1 MSNFLASNTPGG
13 EANNDDEGMR
23 RAFEQFMLQ
32 GKSNTNTINQN
43 YKKQKEV
50 EDNKQ
55 KQKQINQIQQ
65 ELKKGERK
73 YWTIFH
79 KFANIL
85 QSQWM
90 DIDDQ
95 ALQVIQSISGI
106 RQRLPITMKILKRF
120 EDAAITPHYDDWK
133 YQSNH
138 QLLTSP
144 SFDSTNTLLQK
155 EDVELALSHD
165 LSQHE
170 KMLEGLRSLF
180 ANLSEMHEALSR
192 SLDEM
197 MKHHLQE
204 EERKMNYQQF
214 YSSLSLTSYLTS
226 ASLLDLMNDLF
237 HMLSMELFRK
247 QTMVHYILN
256 STDDRVLLSSQE
268 EKSHSL
274 DQVELEDF
282 GPKKIVNYCLRH
294 WERSCDQSSIDDT
307 LLQFAISLHEKS
319 NGAN

>member
-1 MSNFLASNTPGG
+1 MSNLSGSNAYGD
-13 EANNDDEGMR
+13 ESNSDDGGMR

-32 GKSNTNTINQN
+32 GKSNRTTIDKHNIEQEEIDE
-43 YKKQKEV
+43 KKQQ
-50 EDNKQ
+50 Q
-55 KQKQINQIQQ
+55 KQLYQIQQ
-65 ELKKGERK
+65 ELKKAERK

-85 QSQWM
+85 QSQWI

-95 ALQVIQSISGI
+95 SLQVIQSISGI
-106 RQRLPITMKILKRF
+106 RQRLPISMKMLKRY
-120 EDAAITPHYDDWK
+120 EDAAITHNHYNWK
-133 YQSNH
+133 YQSNY

-155 EDVELALSHD
+155 EDIELALSHD
-165 LSQHE
+165 LTQHE
-170 KMLEGLRSLF
+170 KMMEGLRSLF

-247 QTMVHYILN
+247 QTMIHHILN
-256 STDDRVLLSSQE
+256 STNDMLLSSSQE
-268 EKSHSL
+268 EKSNSL
-274 DQVELEDF
+274 KQVELEDC
-282 GPKKIVNYCLRH
+282 GPKKIASYCLYH
-294 WERSCDQSSIDDT
+294 WERSCNQSPIDTT
-307 LLQFAISLHEKS
+307 LLQLAISLHKKS
-319 NGAN
+319 NGEN